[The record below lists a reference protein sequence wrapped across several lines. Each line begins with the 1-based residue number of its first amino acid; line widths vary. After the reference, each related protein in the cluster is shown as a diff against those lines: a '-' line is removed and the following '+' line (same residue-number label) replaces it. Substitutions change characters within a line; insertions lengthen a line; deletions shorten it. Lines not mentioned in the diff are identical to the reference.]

1 MTPFTLNI
9 RGRLVSFDRPAVMG
23 ILNITPDSFYSGSRA
38 MDTADIER
46 RVEAMVNDG
55 VDIIDIG
62 ACSTRPGA
70 DSVSQD
76 EETDRLRKGMA
87 IVRRLAPDI
96 PVSVDTFRADVA
108 QKAVAEM
115 GCDIVND
122 ISGGTLDDNMA
133 ATVAALHC
141 PYILMHMRGTPAT
154 MQTLTD
160 YGDNVTATV
169 ISELQR
175 LVHRFEQAGVA
186 DIIIDPGFGFAKTV
200 EQNYAI
206 MADLRQFEIFARPIL
221 VGISRKSMITRPLNI
236 PADQALEA
244 TTALNAY
251 ALDRGAGIL
260 RVHDVAAA
268 RQAVDIHTLLS
279 TATTV

>member
-1 MTPFTLNI
+1 MFTLNI
-9 RGRLVSFDRPAVMG
+9 RARLVTFDRPAVMG
-23 ILNITPDSFYSGSRA
+23 ILNVTPDSFFSGSRA
-38 MDTADIER
+38 MSAYDIER
-46 RVEAMVNDG
+46 RVETMLTQG

-70 DSVSQD
+70 EPVADD
-76 EETDRLRKGMA
+76 EEAARLSHGME

-96 PVSVDTFRADVA
+96 PVSVDTFRASVA
-108 QKAVAEM
+108 RRAVTTM

-122 ISGGTLDDNMA
+122 ISGGTLDDNMV
-133 ATVAALHC
+133 ATVADLHC

-154 MQTLTD
+154 MQTLTE
-160 YGDNVTATV
+160 YGDDVTATV

-175 LVHRFEQAGVA
+175 QVRRFEQAGVA

-200 EQNYAI
+200 DQNYAV
-206 MADLRQFEIFARPIL
+206 MAGLRRFAIFGRPVL
-221 VGISRKSMITRPLNI
+221 VGISRKSMITKALSIR
-236 PADQALEA
+236 ADEALEA

-251 ALDRGAGIL
+251 ALDRGADIL

-268 RQAVDIHTLLS
+268 RQAVDIHVRIAS
-279 TATTV
+279 ASSDR

>member
-1 MTPFTLNI
+1 MFTLNI
-9 RGRLVSFDRPAVMG
+9 RGRLVTFDRPAVMG
-23 ILNITPDSFYSGSRA
+23 ILNVTPDSFFSGSRA
-38 MDTADIER
+38 MSAYDIER
-46 RVEAMVNDG
+46 RVETMLTQG

-70 DSVSQD
+70 EPVADD
-76 EETDRLRKGMA
+76 EETARLSRGME

-96 PVSVDTFRADVA
+96 PVSVDTFRASVA
-108 QKAVAEM
+108 RRAVTTM

-122 ISGGTLDDNMA
+122 ISGGTLDDNMV
-133 ATVAALHC
+133 ATVADLHC

-154 MQTLTD
+154 MQTLTE
-160 YGDNVTATV
+160 YGDDVTATV

-175 LVHRFEQAGVA
+175 QVRHFEQAGVA

-200 EQNYAI
+200 DQNYAV
-206 MADLRQFEIFARPIL
+206 MAGLRRFAIFGRPVL
-221 VGISRKSMITRPLNI
+221 VGISRKSMITKALSIR
-236 PADQALEA
+236 ADEALEA

-251 ALDRGAGIL
+251 ALDRGADIL

-268 RQAVDIHTLLS
+268 RQAVDIHVRIAS
-279 TATTV
+279 ASSDR

>member
-1 MTPFTLNI
+1 MFTLNI
-9 RGRLVSFDRPAVMG
+9 RGRLVTFDRPAVMG
-23 ILNITPDSFYSGSRA
+23 ILNVTPDSFFSGSRA
-38 MDTADIER
+38 MSAYDIER
-46 RVEAMVNDG
+46 RVETMLTQG

-70 DSVSQD
+70 EPVADD
-76 EETDRLRKGMA
+76 EETARLSSGME

-96 PVSVDTFRADVA
+96 PVSVDTFRASVA
-108 QKAVAEM
+108 RRAVTTM

-122 ISGGTLDDNMA
+122 VSGGTLDDNMV
-133 ATVAALHC
+133 ATVADLHC

-154 MQTLTD
+154 MQTLTE
-160 YGDNVTATV
+160 YGDDVTATV

-175 LVHRFEQAGVA
+175 QVRRFEQAGVA

-200 EQNYAI
+200 DQNYAV
-206 MADLRQFEIFARPIL
+206 MAGLRRFAIFGRPVL
-221 VGISRKSMITRPLNI
+221 VGVSRKSMITKVLSIR
-236 PADQALEA
+236 ADEALEA

-251 ALDRGAGIL
+251 ALDRGADIL

-268 RQAVDIHTLLS
+268 RQAVDIHLRIASAS
-279 TATTV
+279 TDR

>member
-1 MTPFTLNI
+1 MFTLNI
-9 RGRLVSFDRPAVMG
+9 RGRLVTFDRPAVMG
-23 ILNITPDSFYSGSRA
+23 ILNVTPDSFFSGSRA
-38 MDTADIER
+38 MSAYDIER
-46 RVEAMVNDG
+46 RVETMLTQG

-70 DSVSQD
+70 EPVADD
-76 EETDRLRKGMA
+76 EETARLSRGME

-96 PVSVDTFRADVA
+96 PVSVDTFRASVA
-108 QKAVAEM
+108 RSAVTTM

-122 ISGGTLDDNMA
+122 ISGGTLDDNMV
-133 ATVAALHC
+133 ATVADLHC

-154 MQTLTD
+154 MQTLTEYRD
-160 YGDNVTATV
+160 DVTATV

-175 LVHRFEQAGVA
+175 QVRRFEQAGVA

-200 EQNYAI
+200 DQNYAV
-206 MADLRQFEIFARPIL
+206 MAGLRRFAIFGRPVL
-221 VGISRKSMITRPLNI
+221 VGISRKSMITKALSIR
-236 PADQALEA
+236 ADEALEA

-251 ALDRGAGIL
+251 ALDRGADIL

-268 RQAVDIHTLLS
+268 RQAVDIHVRIAS
-279 TATTV
+279 ASSDR

>member
-1 MTPFTLNI
+1 MFTLNI
-9 RGRLVSFDRPAVMG
+9 RARLVTFDRPAVMG
-23 ILNITPDSFYSGSRA
+23 ILNVTPDSFFSGSRA
-38 MDTADIER
+38 MSAYDIER
-46 RVEAMVNDG
+46 RVETMLTQG

-70 DSVSQD
+70 EPVADD
-76 EETDRLRKGMA
+76 EETARLSRGME

-96 PVSVDTFRADVA
+96 PVSVDTFHASVARRAVTT
-108 QKAVAEM
+108 M

-122 ISGGTLDDNMA
+122 VSGGTLDDNMV
-133 ATVAALHC
+133 ATVADLHC

-154 MQTLTD
+154 MQTLTE
-160 YGDNVTATV
+160 YGDDVTATV

-175 LVHRFEQAGVA
+175 QVRRFEQAGVA

-200 EQNYAI
+200 DQNYAV
-206 MADLRQFEIFARPIL
+206 MAGLRRFAIFGRPVL
-221 VGISRKSMITRPLNI
+221 VGISRKSMITKALSIR
-236 PADQALEA
+236 ADEALEA

-251 ALDRGAGIL
+251 ALDRGADIL

-268 RQAVDIHTLLS
+268 RQAVDIYVRIAS
-279 TATTV
+279 ASSDR

>member
-1 MTPFTLNI
+1 MFTLNI
-9 RGRLVSFDRPAVMG
+9 RGRLVTFDRPAVMG
-23 ILNITPDSFYSGSRA
+23 ILNVTPDSFFSGSRA
-38 MDTADIER
+38 MSAYDIER
-46 RVEAMVNDG
+46 RVETMLTQG

-70 DSVSQD
+70 DPVSDD
-76 EETDRLRKGMA
+76 EETTRLSRGME

-96 PVSVDTFRADVA
+96 PVSVDTFRASVA
-108 QKAVAEM
+108 RRAVTTM

-122 ISGGTLDDNMA
+122 ISGGTLDDNMV
-133 ATVAALHC
+133 ATVADLHC

-154 MQTLTD
+154 MQTLTE
-160 YGDNVTATV
+160 YGDDVTATV

-175 LVHRFEQAGVA
+175 QVRCFEQAGVA

-200 EQNYAI
+200 DQNYAV
-206 MADLRQFEIFARPIL
+206 MAGLRRFAIFGRPVL
-221 VGISRKSMITRPLNI
+221 VGISRKSMITKALSIR
-236 PADQALEA
+236 ADEALEA

-251 ALDRGAGIL
+251 ALDRGADIL

-268 RQAVDIHTLLS
+268 RQAVDIHVRIAS
-279 TATTV
+279 ASSDR

>member
-1 MTPFTLNI
+1 MFTLNI
-9 RGRLVSFDRPAVMG
+9 RGRLVTFDRPAVMG
-23 ILNITPDSFYSGSRA
+23 ILNVTPDSFFSGSRA
-38 MDTADIER
+38 MSAYDIER
-46 RVEAMVNDG
+46 RVETMLTQG

-70 DSVSQD
+70 EPVSDD
-76 EETDRLRKGMA
+76 EETARLSRGME

-96 PVSVDTFRADVA
+96 PVSVDTFHASVARRAVTT
-108 QKAVAEM
+108 M

-133 ATVAALHC
+133 ATVADLHC

-154 MQTLTD
+154 MQTLTE
-160 YGDNVTATV
+160 YGDDVTATV

-175 LVHRFEQAGVA
+175 QVRRFEQAGVA

-200 EQNYAI
+200 DQNYAV
-206 MADLRQFEIFARPIL
+206 MAGLRRFAIFGRPVL
-221 VGISRKSMITRPLNI
+221 VGISRKSMITKVLSIR
-236 PADQALEA
+236 ADEALEA

-251 ALDRGAGIL
+251 ALDRGADIL

-268 RQAVDIHTLLS
+268 RQAVDIHVRIAS
-279 TATTV
+279 ASSDR

>member
-1 MTPFTLNI
+1 MFTLNI
-9 RGRLVSFDRPAVMG
+9 RGRLVTFDRPAVMG
-23 ILNITPDSFYSGSRA
+23 ILNVTPDSFFSGSRA
-38 MDTADIER
+38 MSAYDIER
-46 RVEAMVNDG
+46 RVETMLTQG

-70 DSVSQD
+70 EPVADD
-76 EETDRLRKGMA
+76 EETARLSRGME

-96 PVSVDTFRADVA
+96 PVSVDTFRASVA
-108 QKAVAEM
+108 RRAVTTM

-133 ATVAALHC
+133 ATVADLHC

-154 MQTLTD
+154 MQTLTE
-160 YGDNVTATV
+160 YRGDVTATV

-175 LVHRFEQAGVA
+175 QVRRFEQAGVA

-200 EQNYAI
+200 DQNYAV
-206 MADLRQFEIFARPIL
+206 MAGLRRFAIFGRPVL
-221 VGISRKSMITRPLNI
+221 VGISRKSMITKALSIR
-236 PADQALEA
+236 ADEALEA

-251 ALDRGAGIL
+251 ALDRGADIL

-268 RQAVDIHTLLS
+268 RQAVDIHVRIAS
-279 TATTV
+279 ASSDR

>member
-1 MTPFTLNI
+1 MFTLNI
-9 RGRLVSFDRPAVMG
+9 RGRLVTFDRPAVMG
-23 ILNITPDSFYSGSRA
+23 ILNVTPDSFFSGSRA
-38 MDTADIER
+38 MSAYDIER
-46 RVEAMVNDG
+46 RVETMLTQG

-70 DSVSQD
+70 EPVADD
-76 EETDRLRKGMA
+76 EETARLSRGME

-96 PVSVDTFRADVA
+96 PVSVDTFHASVARRAVTTI
-108 QKAVAEM
+108 

-122 ISGGTLDDNMA
+122 VSGGTLDDNMA
-133 ATVAALHC
+133 ATVADLHC

-154 MQTLTD
+154 MQTLTE
-160 YGDNVTATV
+160 YGDDVTATV

-175 LVHRFEQAGVA
+175 QVRRFEQAGVA

-200 EQNYAI
+200 DQNYAV
-206 MADLRQFEIFARPIL
+206 MAGLRRFAIFGRPVL
-221 VGISRKSMITRPLNI
+221 VGISRKSMITKALSIR
-236 PADQALEA
+236 ADEALEA

-251 ALDRGAGIL
+251 ALDRGADIL

-268 RQAVDIHTLLS
+268 RQAVDIHARIAS
-279 TATTV
+279 ASSDR

>member
-1 MTPFTLNI
+1 MFTLNI
-9 RGRLVSFDRPAVMG
+9 RGRLVTFDRPAVMG
-23 ILNITPDSFYSGSRA
+23 ILNVTPDSFFSGSRA
-38 MDTADIER
+38 MSAYDIER
-46 RVEAMVNDG
+46 RVETMLTQG

-70 DSVSQD
+70 EPVADD
-76 EETDRLRKGMA
+76 EESVRLSRGME

-96 PVSVDTFRADVA
+96 PVSVDTFRASVA
-108 QKAVAEM
+108 RRAVTTM

-133 ATVAALHC
+133 ATVADLHC

-154 MQTLTD
+154 MQTLTEYRD
-160 YGDNVTATV
+160 DVTATV

-175 LVHRFEQAGVA
+175 QVRRFEQAGVA

-200 EQNYAI
+200 DQNYAV
-206 MADLRQFEIFARPIL
+206 MAGLRRFAIFGRPVL
-221 VGISRKSMITRPLNI
+221 VGISRKSMITKALSIR
-236 PADQALEA
+236 ADEALEA

-251 ALDRGAGIL
+251 ALDRGADIL

-268 RQAVDIHTLLS
+268 RQAVDIHVRIAS
-279 TATTV
+279 ASSDR

>member
-1 MTPFTLNI
+1 MFTLNI
-9 RGRLVSFDRPAVMG
+9 RGRLVTFDRPAVMG
-23 ILNITPDSFYSGSRA
+23 ILNVTPDSFFSGSRA
-38 MDTADIER
+38 MSAYDIER
-46 RVEAMVNDG
+46 RVETMLTQG

-70 DSVSQD
+70 EPVADD
-76 EETDRLRKGMA
+76 EETARLSRGME

-96 PVSVDTFRADVA
+96 PVSVDTFRASVA
-108 QKAVAEM
+108 RRAVTTM

-122 ISGGTLDDNMA
+122 ISGGTLDDNMV
-133 ATVAALHC
+133 ATVADLHC

-154 MQTLTD
+154 MQTLTE
-160 YGDNVTATV
+160 YGDDVTATV

-175 LVHRFEQAGVA
+175 QVRRFEQAGVA

-200 EQNYAI
+200 DQNYAV
-206 MADLRQFEIFARPIL
+206 MAGLRRFAIFGRPVL
-221 VGISRKSMITRPLNI
+221 VGISRKSMITKALSIR
-236 PADQALEA
+236 ADEALEA

-251 ALDRGAGIL
+251 ALDRGADIL

-268 RQAVDIHTLLS
+268 RQAVDIHVRIAS
-279 TATTV
+279 ASSDR

>member
-1 MTPFTLNI
+1 MFTLNI
-9 RGRLVSFDRPAVMG
+9 RGRLVTFDRPAVMG
-23 ILNITPDSFYSGSRA
+23 ILNVTPDSFFSGSRA
-38 MDTADIER
+38 MSAYDIER
-46 RVEAMVNDG
+46 RVETMLTQG

-70 DSVSQD
+70 EPVADD
-76 EETDRLRKGMA
+76 EETARLSRGME

-96 PVSVDTFRADVA
+96 PVSVDTFRASVA
-108 QKAVAEM
+108 RRAVTTM

-122 ISGGTLDDNMA
+122 ISGGTLDDNMV
-133 ATVAALHC
+133 ATVADLHC

-154 MQTLTD
+154 MQTLTEYRD
-160 YGDNVTATV
+160 DVTATV

-175 LVHRFEQAGVA
+175 QVRRFEQAGVA

-200 EQNYAI
+200 DQNYAV
-206 MADLRQFEIFARPIL
+206 MAGLRRFAIFGRPVL
-221 VGISRKSMITRPLNI
+221 VGISRKSMITKALSIR
-236 PADQALEA
+236 ADEALEA

-251 ALDRGAGIL
+251 ALDRGADIL

-268 RQAVDIHTLLS
+268 RQAVDIHVRIAS
-279 TATTV
+279 ASSDR

>member
-1 MTPFTLNI
+1 MFTLNI
-9 RGRLVSFDRPAVMG
+9 RGRLVTFDRPAVMG
-23 ILNITPDSFYSGSRA
+23 ILNVTPDSFFSGSRA
-38 MDTADIER
+38 MSAYDIER
-46 RVEAMVNDG
+46 RVETMLTQG

-70 DSVSQD
+70 EPVADD
-76 EETDRLRKGMA
+76 EETARLSRGME

-96 PVSVDTFRADVA
+96 PVSVDTFRASVA
-108 QKAVAEM
+108 RRAITTM

-122 ISGGTLDDNMA
+122 ISGGTLDDNMV
-133 ATVAALHC
+133 ATVADLHC

-154 MQTLTD
+154 MQTLTE
-160 YGDNVTATV
+160 YGDDVTATV

-175 LVHRFEQAGVA
+175 QVRRFEQAGVA

-200 EQNYAI
+200 DQNYAV
-206 MADLRQFEIFARPIL
+206 MAGLRRFAIFGRPVL
-221 VGISRKSMITRPLNI
+221 VGISRKSMITKALSIR
-236 PADQALEA
+236 ADEALEA

-251 ALDRGAGIL
+251 ALDRGADIL

-268 RQAVDIHTLLS
+268 RQAVDIHVRIAS
-279 TATTV
+279 ASSDR

>member
-1 MTPFTLNI
+1 MFTLNI
-9 RGRLVSFDRPAVMG
+9 RGRLVTFDRPAVMG
-23 ILNITPDSFYSGSRA
+23 ILNVTPDSFFSGSRA
-38 MDTADIER
+38 MSAYDIER
-46 RVEAMVNDG
+46 RVETMLTQG

-70 DSVSQD
+70 EPVADD
-76 EETDRLRKGMA
+76 EETARLSRGME

-96 PVSVDTFRADVA
+96 PVSVDTFHASVARRAVTT
-108 QKAVAEM
+108 M

-122 ISGGTLDDNMA
+122 VSGGTLDDNMA
-133 ATVAALHC
+133 ATVADLHC

-154 MQTLTD
+154 MQTLAE
-160 YGDNVTATV
+160 YGDDVTATV

-175 LVHRFEQAGVA
+175 QVRRFEQAGVD

-200 EQNYAI
+200 DQNYAV
-206 MADLRQFEIFARPIL
+206 MAGLRRFAIFGRPVL
-221 VGISRKSMITRPLNI
+221 VGISRKSMITKALSIR
-236 PADQALEA
+236 ADEALEA

-251 ALDRGAGIL
+251 ALDRGADIL

-268 RQAVDIHTLLS
+268 RQAVDIHVRIAS
-279 TATTV
+279 ASSDR

>member
-1 MTPFTLNI
+1 MFTLNI
-9 RGRLVSFDRPAVMG
+9 RARLVTFDRPAVMG
-23 ILNITPDSFYSGSRA
+23 ILNVTPDSFFSGSRA
-38 MDTADIER
+38 MSAYDIER
-46 RVEAMVNDG
+46 RVETMLTQG

-70 DSVSQD
+70 EPVADD
-76 EETDRLRKGMA
+76 EETARLSRGME

-96 PVSVDTFRADVA
+96 PVSVDTFRASVA
-108 QKAVAEM
+108 RSAVTTM

-122 ISGGTLDDNMA
+122 ISGGTLDDNMV
-133 ATVAALHC
+133 ATVADLHC

-154 MQTLTD
+154 MQTLTE
-160 YGDNVTATV
+160 YGDDVTATV

-175 LVHRFEQAGVA
+175 QVRRFEQAGVA

-200 EQNYAI
+200 DQNYAV
-206 MADLRQFEIFARPIL
+206 MAGLRRFAIFGRPVL
-221 VGISRKSMITRPLNI
+221 VGISRKSMITKALSIR
-236 PADQALEA
+236 ADEALEA

-251 ALDRGAGIL
+251 ALDRGADIL

-268 RQAVDIHTLLS
+268 RQAVDIHVRIAS
-279 TATTV
+279 ASSDR

>member
-1 MTPFTLNI
+1 MFTLNI
-9 RGRLVSFDRPAVMG
+9 RARLVTFDRPAVMG
-23 ILNITPDSFYSGSRA
+23 ILNVTPDSFFSGSRA
-38 MDTADIER
+38 MSAYDIER
-46 RVEAMVNDG
+46 RVETMLTQG

-70 DSVSQD
+70 EPVADD
-76 EETDRLRKGMA
+76 EETARLSRGME

-96 PVSVDTFRADVA
+96 PVSVDTFRASVA
-108 QKAVAEM
+108 RRAVTTM

-122 ISGGTLDDNMA
+122 VSGGTLDDNMA
-133 ATVAALHC
+133 ATVADLHC

-154 MQTLTD
+154 MQTLTE
-160 YGDNVTATV
+160 YGDDVTATV

-175 LVHRFEQAGVA
+175 QVRRFEQAGVA

-200 EQNYAI
+200 DQNYAV
-206 MADLRQFEIFARPIL
+206 MAGLRRFAIFGRPVL
-221 VGISRKSMITRPLNI
+221 VGISRKSMITKALSIR
-236 PADQALEA
+236 ADEALEA

-251 ALDRGAGIL
+251 ALDRGADIL

-268 RQAVDIHTLLS
+268 RQAVDIHARIAS
-279 TATTV
+279 ASSDR

>member
-1 MTPFTLNI
+1 MFTINI
-9 RGRLVSFDRPAVMG
+9 RGRLVTFDRPAVMG
-23 ILNITPDSFYSGSRA
+23 ILNVTPDSFFSGSRA
-38 MDTADIER
+38 MSAYDIER
-46 RVEAMVNDG
+46 RVETMLTQG

-70 DSVSQD
+70 DPVSDD
-76 EETDRLRKGMA
+76 EETARLSRGME

-96 PVSVDTFRADVA
+96 PVSVDTFRASVA
-108 QKAVAEM
+108 RSAVTTM

-122 ISGGTLDDNMA
+122 ISGGTLDDNMV
-133 ATVAALHC
+133 ATVADLHC

-154 MQTLTD
+154 MQTLTEYRD
-160 YGDNVTATV
+160 DVTATV

-175 LVHRFEQAGVA
+175 QVRRFEQAGVA

-200 EQNYAI
+200 DQNYAV
-206 MADLRQFEIFARPIL
+206 MAGLRRFAIFGRPVL
-221 VGISRKSMITRPLNI
+221 VGISRKSMITKALSIR
-236 PADQALEA
+236 ADEALEA

-251 ALDRGAGIL
+251 ALDRGADIL

-268 RQAVDIHTLLS
+268 RQAVDIYVRIAS
-279 TATTV
+279 ASSDR

>member
-1 MTPFTLNI
+1 MFTLNI
-9 RGRLVSFDRPAVMG
+9 RGRLVTFDRPAVMG
-23 ILNITPDSFYSGSRA
+23 ILNVTPDSFFSGSRA
-38 MDTADIER
+38 MSAYDIER
-46 RVEAMVNDG
+46 RVETMLTQG

-70 DSVSQD
+70 DPVSDD
-76 EETDRLRKGMA
+76 EETARLSRGME

-96 PVSVDTFRADVA
+96 PVSVDTFHASVARRAVTT
-108 QKAVAEM
+108 M

-122 ISGGTLDDNMA
+122 VSGGTLDDNMA
-133 ATVAALHC
+133 ATVADLHC

-154 MQTLTD
+154 MQTLTE
-160 YGDNVTATV
+160 YGDDVTATV

-175 LVHRFEQAGVA
+175 QVRRFEQAGVA

-200 EQNYAI
+200 DQNYAV
-206 MADLRQFEIFARPIL
+206 MAGLRRFAIFGRPVL
-221 VGISRKSMITRPLNI
+221 VGISRKSMITKALSIR
-236 PADQALEA
+236 ADEALEA

-251 ALDRGAGIL
+251 ALDRGADIL

-268 RQAVDIHTLLS
+268 RQAVDIHARIAS
-279 TATTV
+279 ASSDR